1 MKATNHESVFETDR
15 LRLEP
20 QRESHA
26 AELFA
31 ILSDPRLYEFIPQ
44 DPPQTLA
51 VLAARFQRL
60 ETRISPSG
68 DEIWLNWVVRSKS
81 EKKCLGR
88 VQATI
93 RQDGSALIAYEIG
106 TAFWGQGYAVEACGR
121 VIQALFADYQA
132 DQIVADVD
140 TRNLASI
147 RLLERLGFQLSAH
160 RPNADFFKGSIS
172 HEFIYTLPRPPA
184 KGND

>member
-1 MKATNHESVFETDR
+1 MKATNHESVFETER
-15 LRLEP
+15 LLLEP

-26 AELFA
+26 AELLE
-31 ILSDPRLYEFIPQ
+31 ILSEPRLYEFIPQ

-51 VLAARFQRL
+51 ILAARFQRL
-60 ETRISPSG
+60 ETRVSPRG

-106 TAFWGQGYAVEACGR
+106 TDFWGQGYATEACGR
-121 VIQALFADYQA
+121 VIQALFADYKVEK
-132 DQIVADVD
+132 IVAEVD

-147 RLLERLGFQLSAH
+147 RLLDRLGFKRSAH
-160 RPNADFFKGSIS
+160 HLNADFFKGSPS
-172 HEFIYTLPRPPA
+172 HEVIYTLSRPSA
-184 KGND
+184 NGND